1 MLFRSIFSSQCTWL
15 YLFSGLD
22 YDEAV
27 EEGDDEDVT
36 HHQISLSSPDAF
48 STPKI
53 TQSQTFTL
61 SPAKPILKSQ
71 EKETSLPRKSVRFSL
86 RPGNSSISKT
96 SEASVAS
103 ETSEII
109 TPDHQDVEQAQDENI
124 AENEV
129 SAPTIS
135 AANSQI
141 LNNIKSPPKKRKPED
156 AMDKTVEEFNKVVEA
171 EEKELKSSHNQPS
184 ITSESP
190 QISLQP
196 VANQQT
202 TVESSEIE
210 STQQTSL
217 ESSDFVEST
226 QQNSLESPENH
237 LKQTRRGRV
246 IHPPDLEA
254 PSEKEVRKVAPKQVR
269 KKEGSSPAVK
279 QDHSAMIAEL
289 MRKNPNMFKVS
300 LNSLYYVKV
309 FLFRP

>member
-1 MLFRSIFSSQCTWL
+1 MKYFGFIDVNRTVHGLC
-15 YLFSGLD
+15 LFSGLD

-53 TQSQTFTL
+53 SHSQTFTL

-96 SEASVAS
+96 SEASVTS

-109 TPDHQDVEQAQDENI
+109 TPDNQDVEQAQDENI
-124 AENEV
+124 AENET
-129 SAPTIS
+129 STATIS

-171 EEKELKSSHNQPS
+171 EEKELKSSTSHNQPS
-184 ITSESP
+184 ISSEAT

-210 STQQTSL
+210 STQQNSL

-226 QQNSLESPENH
+226 QQSSLESPENQ

-254 PSEKEVRKVAPKQVR
+254 PSEKEVRKVSPKQVR

-289 MRKNPNMFKVS
+289 MRKNPNMFKVRF
-300 LNSLYYVKV
+300 YAY
-309 FLFRP
+309 F